1 MQVFVAYGVCVD
13 VNWNLHAERV
23 YIDCSTN
30 WLVSP
35 EVTVLAPASLRSSSQ
50 SSFALSLCFWL
61 QTEIEKPGEAWVSI
75 PSPQFFKSFQLN
87 HNFCSP
93 LAWQGPRQC
102 HNNAPSP
109 GFTRSTPHSCSF
121 CGLAKSQPSQGDRLH
136 FCNTSSWGPILIT
149 LAALKWMWVKMEY
162 LGDHR
167 C

>member
-61 QTEIEKPGEAWVSI
+61 QTEIEFPI

-102 HNNAPSP
+102 HNNAPSEP
-109 GFTRSTPHSCSF
+109 GFTRVTHLTVAAASVAWQS
-121 CGLAKSQPSQGDRLH
+121 PSQVKEIDCRKQHFQLRLH
-136 FCNTSSWGPILIT
+136 WSPWQHWNLQPPFSSSFGRSSLQ
-149 LAALKWMWVKMEY
+149 AL
-162 LGDHR
+162 
-167 C
+167 